1 MVSPSFTDGLR
12 VRVTAAPLT
21 LTAFTELAVPL
32 SVNCAAA
39 GRSAAASLSA
49 SERVMRNVTP
59 SAATTAAVADGGL
72 SVLLDGCAVN
82 DATALPVG
90 S

>member
-1 MVSPSFTDGLR
+1 MVSPSLTDESR
-12 VRVTAAPLT
+12 VRVTVVLLT

-32 SVNCAAA
+32 SVNRAAA
-39 GRSAAASLSA
+39 GRSAAVPLSA
-49 SERVMRNVTP
+49 SEKVMRSVTP
-59 SAATTAAVADGGL
+59 SAMTTAAVADGGL